1 MKQANDPNTDYK
13 ALVRQGYDLCAA
25 VYEKARWAETNPE
38 LTLLTS
44 RLSYGAT
51 VLDVGCGAGVPIA
64 RALAERFIVTGVDIS
79 CEMISRAHVNVP
91 EGRFILR
98 DIMSVE
104 FPPSCFDAAVAFYSI
119 FHLPREEH
127 PCLFQRIHGWLKPG
141 GYLLATVSQFSEAP
155 YTEDDFH
162 GVTITRRPCRRSGLL
177 FLRQRSSATAIER
190 QAVCLKSVIL
200 SSSPGRAEQKMRYII
215 CDTATKRLDNSKCLQ

>member
-1 MKQANDPNTDYK
+1 VKQANDPNTDYK

-25 VYEKARWAETNPE
+25 AYEKARWAETNPE

-44 RLSYGAT
+44 RLSDGAT

-162 GVTITRRPCRRSGLL
+162 GVTMYWSNLGLEDYKKTLSEIGFALLETTVIGHGYREASGTPEECHPLI
-177 FLRQRSSATAIER
+177 FAR
-190 QAVCLKSVIL
+190 K
-200 SSSPGRAEQKMRYII
+200 G
-215 CDTATKRLDNSKCLQ
+215 